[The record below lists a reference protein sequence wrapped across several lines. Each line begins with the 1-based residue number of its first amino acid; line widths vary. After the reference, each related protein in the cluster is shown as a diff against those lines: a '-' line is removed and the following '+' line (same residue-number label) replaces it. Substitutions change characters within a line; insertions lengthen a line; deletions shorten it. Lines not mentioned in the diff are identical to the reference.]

1 MLNPSE
7 IVMRPAGPTE
17 RVTAE
22 MQTSQL
28 PLPEA
33 TPSTMAERFAPGGQ
47 KVGADAPSRA
57 RAEMPAA
64 TRIVPEPPRL
74 GAAGRWLLGASLL
87 VSLVPTAI
95 ILALIWQGA
104 IRLPQAQEMPIVLD
118 LERHQ
123 DMKQIAAIAV
133 PALPAPKA
141 AEVKAKPEIALTTPA
156 RLDAK
161 VGEEVDFDI
170 AIDSADGLPARSV
183 IAIRAMPEGASFSQ
197 GRPYAD
203 TE

>member
-118 LERHQ
+118 LERHR

-133 PALPAPKA
+133 PALPA
-141 AEVKAKPEIALTTPA
+141 
-156 RLDAK
+156 
-161 VGEEVDFDI
+161 
-170 AIDSADGLPARSV
+170 
-183 IAIRAMPEGASFSQ
+183 
-197 GRPYAD
+197 
-203 TE
+203 